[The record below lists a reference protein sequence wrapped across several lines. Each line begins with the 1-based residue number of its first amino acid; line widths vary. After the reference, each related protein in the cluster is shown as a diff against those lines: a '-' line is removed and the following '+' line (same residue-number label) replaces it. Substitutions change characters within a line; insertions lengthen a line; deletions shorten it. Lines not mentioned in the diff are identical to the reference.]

1 MPKTLEGSTTA
12 GTNGGTMKKGLI
24 GIIVLVVLVALVGM
38 SYISARNSIAVKS
51 NQVDAAFS
59 AIDVDLQ
66 RRADLIPNLVASV
79 KGYAKVETDIL
90 TKIAEAR
97 SGLLQARTPDEKL
110 AANDRL
116 SVSLLPLTR
125 MQEAY
130 PDLKSNQQFMRLED
144 ELSGTENRIAVTR
157 KRYNDAILDYNNTIA
172 VFPNSLWA
180 SIAGFKPKNTYY
192 QADPGSKSA
201 PKVDFGS

>member
-1 MPKTLEGSTTA
+1 
-12 GTNGGTMKKGLI
+12 MKKGLI
-24 GIIVLVVLVALVGM
+24 GLIVVIVLVVLLGGSFV
-38 SYISARNSIAVKS
+38 SARNSMTVKS

-59 AIDVDLQ
+59 QIDIDLQ

-116 SVSLLPLTR
+116 SVALLPLTR

-144 ELSGTENRIAVTR
+144 DLAGTENRIAVAR
-157 KRYNDAILDYNNTIA
+157 KRYNDAILDYNNTIG

-180 SIAGFKPKNTYY
+180 GISGFKPKTGYFR
-192 QADPGSKSA
+192 ADPGSTAA
-201 PKVDFGS
+201 PKVDFN

>member
-1 MPKTLEGSTTA
+1 MPQMLEGNANRGS
-12 GTNGGTMKKGLI
+12 MKKGLI
-24 GIIVLVVLVALVGM
+24 GVIVVVVLLGLVGM

-51 NQVDAAFS
+51 NDIDAAFS
-59 AIDVDLQ
+59 EIDVNLQ

-79 KGYAKVETDIL
+79 KGYAKVETTVL
-90 TKIAEAR
+90 TNIAEAR
-97 SGLLQARTPDEKL
+97 SGLLQAKTPDEKL

-144 ELSGTENRIAVTR
+144 ELSGTENRIAVAR
-157 KRYNDAILDYNNTIA
+157 KRYNDSILDYNNTIA

-180 SIAGFKPKNTYY
+180 GIAGYKHRNTYY
-192 QADPGSKSA
+192 AADAGSKTA
-201 PKVDFGS
+201 PKVDFGN

>member
-1 MPKTLEGSTTA
+1 
-12 GTNGGTMKKGLI
+12 MKKGLI
-24 GIIVLVVLVALVGM
+24 GLIVAVVLIGFLAM
-38 SYISARNSIAVKS
+38 SFVSAHNNIAVKS
-51 NQVDAAFS
+51 NATDAAFHD
-59 AIDVDLQ
+59 IDINLQ

-97 SGLLQARTPDEKL
+97 NGLLQAQTPGEKL

-116 SVSLLPLTR
+116 STAILPLMR

-157 KRYNDAILDYNNTIA
+157 KRYNDTVLDYNNAIS
-172 VFPNSLWA
+172 VFPASLVA
-180 SIAGFKPKNTYY
+180 SMSGYHRKDTYY
-192 QADPGSKSA
+192 TADPASQAA
-201 PKVDFGS
+201 PKVSF

>member
-1 MPKTLEGSTTA
+1 MPQMLEGNRST
-12 GTNGGTMKKGLI
+12 GGSMKKGLI
-24 GIIVLVVLVALVGM
+24 GLIVVAVLVIVVGLGFV
-38 SYISARNSIAVKS
+38 SAHNTIAVKS
-51 NQVDAAFS
+51 NATDAAFHD
-59 AIDVDLQ
+59 IDINLQ

-97 SGLLQARTPDEKL
+97 NGLLQAQTPGEKL

-116 SVSLLPLTR
+116 SVALLPLTR

-157 KRYNDAILDYNNTIA
+157 KRYNDAVLDYNNTIS
-172 VFPNSLWA
+172 VFPNSLVA
-180 SIAGFKPKNTYY
+180 SMSGYHRKDTYY
-192 QADPGSKSA
+192 TANPSSQTA
-201 PKVDFGS
+201 PTVSF

>member
-1 MPKTLEGSTTA
+1 MAKTLEGSTTA

-116 SVSLLPLTR
+116 SVALLPLTR

-180 SIAGFKPKNTYY
+180 SIAGFKPKTTYY
-192 QADPGSKSA
+192 QADPGSKNA